1 MNKKISIGAAA
12 VILLLAVLITFQ
24 VTFLTVSNKYRQV
37 INDLEASEHFL
48 YDKLSTVD
56 ELFRSLYIGE
66 INEEQLV
73 DAVIS
78 GYISGTGDKYAQ
90 YMNTDEFADFQSDLN
105 QEFDGIGIIVAYNDK
120 YMALEV
126 VAVMPNSPALT
137 AGLLPGDLIIQIGSV
152 DTSALGYYASI
163 DALKGFAGTKAEF
176 VIARGN
182 DYSEKIEM
190 SVERAKVES
199 TNVMSHMYDDGTNSI
214 GIIRILQFYPG
225 VAEQLK
231 ISVESL
237 RAEGASKFVFDV
249 RANPGGELNSVVEV
263 LDYLLPA
270 GPVIRITDA
279 QGNESVLSSNA
290 GELEAEMIVLV
301 NKSTA
306 SAAELFA
313 AALRDYG
320 KAKLVGETTYGK
332 GSMQQI
338 VRLEDNSALRV
349 TYRMYSPP
357 YSANYDG
364 VGLVPD
370 YKVQLSEEMQNKN
383 IYTIADNDDAQLLYA
398 IEKLGAN

>member
-1 MNKKISIGAAA
+1 MKKKISIGAAA
-12 VILLLAVLITFQ
+12 VILLIAVLITFQ
-24 VTFLTVSNKYRQV
+24 VTYLTVSNKYRQV

-48 YDKLSTVD
+48 YDKLSSVD
-56 ELFRSLYIGE
+56 ALFRSLYIGE
-66 INEEQLV
+66 IDEDQLV
-73 DAVIS
+73 DAVIN

-90 YMNTDEFADFQSDLN
+90 YMNTDEFADFQSDLSK
-105 QEFDGIGIIVAYNDK
+105 EFDGIGIIVVYNDK

-126 VAVMPNSPALT
+126 AAVMPNSPALD

-152 DTSALGYYASI
+152 DTSVLGYYAAV
-163 DALKGFAGTKAEF
+163 DALKGIAGSKAEF

-190 SVERAKVES
+190 SVERAKVE
-199 TNVMSHMYDDGTNSI
+199 NVNLLSHMYDDGTNSI
-214 GIIRILQFYPG
+214 GIIRILQFYPNTP
-225 VAEQLK
+225 EQFKLA
-231 ISVESL
+231 VESL
-237 RAEGASKFVFDV
+237 RAEGATKFVFDV
-249 RANPGGELNSVVEV
+249 RSNPGGELNSVVEV

-270 GPVIRITDA
+270 GPVIRITDG
-279 QGNESVLSSNA
+279 QGNESTLSSNA

-383 IYTIADNDDAQLLYA
+383 IYTIADKDDAQLLYA
-398 IEKLGAN
+398 IEKLGTN

>member
-1 MNKKISIGAAA
+1 
-12 VILLLAVLITFQ
+12 
-24 VTFLTVSNKYRQV
+24 
-37 INDLEASEHFL
+37 
-48 YDKLSTVD
+48 
-56 ELFRSLYIGE
+56 
-66 INEEQLV
+66 
-73 DAVIS
+73 
-78 GYISGTGDKYAQ
+78 
-90 YMNTDEFADFQSDLN
+90 
-105 QEFDGIGIIVAYNDK
+105 
-120 YMALEV
+120 MALEV

-152 DTSALGYYASI
+152 DTSALGYYASV

-383 IYTIADNDDAQLLYA
+383 IYTIADKDDAQLLYA

>member
-1 MNKKISIGAAA
+1 MKKKISIGAAA
-12 VILLLAVLITFQ
+12 VVLLIAVLITFQ
-24 VTFLTVSNKYRQV
+24 VTYLTVSNKYRQV

-48 YDKLSTVD
+48 YDKLSSVD
-56 ELFRSLYIGE
+56 SLFRSLYIGE
-66 INEEQLV
+66 IDEDQLV
-73 DAVIS
+73 DAVIN

-90 YMNTDEFADFQSDLN
+90 YMNTDEFADFQSDLSK
-105 QEFDGIGIIVAYNDK
+105 EFDGIGIIVVYNDK

-126 VAVMPNSPALT
+126 AAVMPNSPALD

-152 DTSALGYYASI
+152 DTSVLGYYAAV
-163 DALKGFAGTKAEF
+163 DALKGIAGSKAEF

-190 SVERAKVES
+190 SVERAKVE
-199 TNVMSHMYDDGTNSI
+199 NVNLLSHMYDDGTNSI
-214 GIIRILQFYPG
+214 GIIRILQFYPNTP
-225 VAEQLK
+225 EQFKLA
-231 ISVESL
+231 VESL
-237 RAEGASKFVFDV
+237 RAEGATKFVFDV
-249 RANPGGELNSVVEV
+249 RSNPGGELNSVVEV

-270 GPVIRITDA
+270 GPVIRITDG
-279 QGNESVLSSNA
+279 QGNESTLSSNA

-383 IYTIADNDDAQLLYA
+383 IYTIADKDDAQLLYA
-398 IEKLGAN
+398 IEKLGTN

>member
-1 MNKKISIGAAA
+1 MKKKISIGAAA
-12 VILLLAVLITFQ
+12 VVLLIAVLITFQ
-24 VTFLTVSNKYRQV
+24 VTYLTVSNKYRQV

-48 YDKLSTVD
+48 YDKLSSVD
-56 ELFRSLYIGE
+56 SLFRSLYIGE
-66 INEEQLV
+66 IDEDQLV
-73 DAVIS
+73 DAVIN

-90 YMNTDEFADFQSDLN
+90 YMNTDEFADFQSDLSK
-105 QEFDGIGIIVAYNDK
+105 EFDGIGIIVVYNDK

-126 VAVMPNSPALT
+126 AAVMPNSPALD

-152 DTSALGYYASI
+152 DTSVLGYCAAV
-163 DALKGFAGTKAEF
+163 DALKGIAGSKAEF

-190 SVERAKVES
+190 SVERAKVE
-199 TNVMSHMYDDGTNSI
+199 NVNLLSHMYDDGTNSI
-214 GIIRILQFYPG
+214 GIIRILQFYPNTP
-225 VAEQLK
+225 EQFKLA
-231 ISVESL
+231 VESL
-237 RAEGASKFVFDV
+237 RAEGATKFVFDV
-249 RANPGGELNSVVEV
+249 RSNPGGELNSVVEV

-270 GPVIRITDA
+270 GPVIRITDG
-279 QGNESVLSSNA
+279 QGNESTLSSNA

-383 IYTIADNDDAQLLYA
+383 IYTIADKDDAQLLYA
-398 IEKLGAN
+398 IEKLGTN